1 MPREPKPQID
11 AKKLRQEMAQHIEL
25 KEAFYNPRSPYAEV
39 YANQCKQAFLGSE
52 TLANYYVLRSKLRE
66 TYFGEPYKQPTDL
79 DNELPF

>member
-25 KEAFYNPRSPYAEV
+25 KEAFYNPRSPHAKV
-39 YANQCKQAFLGSE
+39 YASECRQAFLSSG
-52 TLANYYVLRSKLRE
+52 TLANYYVLRAKLRE
-66 TYFGEPYKQPTDL
+66 TYFGEPYVQTTDL